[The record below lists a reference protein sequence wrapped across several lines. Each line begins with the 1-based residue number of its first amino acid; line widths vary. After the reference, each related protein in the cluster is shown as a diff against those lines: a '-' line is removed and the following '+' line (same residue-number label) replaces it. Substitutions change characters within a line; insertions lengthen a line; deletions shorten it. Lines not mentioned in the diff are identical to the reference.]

1 MNTTQIYTLI
11 NTLAG
16 QAIGRDDLAVADVQG
31 LISLGNSVITSQ
43 ANTEAFLNS
52 LYMKT
57 GKTIISFRKYDNKF
71 ADMVKSD
78 LEWGGIVQKVKAD
91 MPQAIEDKT
100 SSLVDG
106 ESIDPYIVMKGTVHQ
121 KLFVTRAPYSFG
133 LTTQRS
139 WLKEA
144 FTSPEA
150 MAAFLN
156 ARTGEVQ
163 NKLNLTMESLA
174 RTCLCNLTCE
184 IANSDREVKLVTLF
198 NASHEAAEQVT
209 SENCLN
215 SQKFLLFAI
224 RKIKNYIKLLTD
236 MSEIFNNGET
246 TRHTPFAEQ
255 RMRLYSD
262 FEDALETTVQW
273 AAFNEKYVQL
283 MGYSEYNFLQSIKDG
298 ERTTV
303 KLKRASDG
311 TETIVENV
319 VCILHD
325 TDAAGTFREYEDTLT
340 TPVNA
345 RGQYYNTFW
354 HEHQLWFNDLSEN
367 ALIFTLN

>member
-1 MNTTQIYTLI
+1 MDTAQIYTLV
-11 NTLAG
+11 NQLAG
-16 QAIGRDDLAVADVQG
+16 QALGSADLEVADVQG
-31 LISLGNSVITSQ
+31 LISLGNNVLTSQ
-43 ANTEAFLNS
+43 SSTEAFLNS

-57 GKTIISFRKYDNKF
+57 GMMIVSFREYTNKF
-71 ADMVKSD
+71 KDMVKSD
-78 LEWGGIVQKVKAD
+78 MEWGGIVQKVKAD

-100 SSLVDG
+100 SALTDG

-144 FTSPEA
+144 FTSPEK
-150 MAAFLN
+150 MAAFLA

-174 RTCLCNLTCE
+174 RTCLCNLAAE
-184 IANSDREVKLVTLF
+184 IAGSTREVKLVTLF
-198 NASHEAAEQVT
+198 NASHDAADAVT

-224 RKIKNYIKLLTD
+224 RVIKNHIKLLTD

-246 TRHTPFAEQ
+246 TRHTPFDRQ
-255 RMRLYSD
+255 KMRLYSD

-273 AAFNEKYVQL
+273 AAFNEKYVRL
-283 MGYSEYNFLQSIKDG
+283 LGYTEYNFLQSIKSG
-298 ERTTV
+298 ERCNI
-303 KLKRASDG
+303 KIKKASDG
-311 TETIVENV
+311 VETTVNNV

-354 HEHQLWFNDLSEN
+354 HERQLWFNDLSEN